1 MKWIQTPQKVLREY
15 VMISDVTNNL
25 VDDDFH
31 NAMVALLVVTLED
44 ILIQGDAE
52 FWSKSHHKTTIDKM
66 ELATTWKIILY
77 TNKHNLKTTRQ
88 N

>member
-44 ILIQGDAE
+44 I
-52 FWSKSHHKTTIDKM
+52 
-66 ELATTWKIILY
+66 
-77 TNKHNLKTTRQ
+77 
-88 N
+88 